1 MSEPGTLIS
10 KGKLEVADVS
20 ALQLPQR
27 NRRAWLHAG
36 FCVVSL
42 PHSKPKDARDD
53 HVVDGDG
60 YKLIL
65 RQSRSMSILT
75 AIRFTP
81 GYHTEPRHALS

>member
-1 MSEPGTLIS
+1 MSLSYGGQGMSEPGTLIS

-42 PHSKPKDARDD
+42 P
-53 HVVDGDG
+53 
-60 YKLIL
+60 I
-65 RQSRSMSILT
+65 RSQKMRATIT
-75 AIRFTP
+75 
-81 GYHTEPRHALS
+81 